1 MNKTGRTEH
10 ALGLLLCKSRCVCD
24 RAPRIEGSG
33 LLFFM
38 FISVR
43 PGSSDRGRPADVTP
57 PEVDLGGVE
66 ALEPQV
72 AEDACLD
79 REQGHGHS

>member
-43 PGSSDRGRPADVTP
+43 PGFPGSSDGCFCVRFVFSFA
-57 PEVDLGGVE
+57 
-66 ALEPQV
+66 
-72 AEDACLD
+72 
-79 REQGHGHS
+79 S

>member
-57 PEVDLGGVE
+57 PEVDLGPWGR
-66 ALEPQV
+66 AKPLSPKWPKMR
-72 AEDACLD
+72 A
-79 REQGHGHS
+79 

>member
-43 PGSSDRGRPADVTP
+43 DRAPRIEDDRPT
-57 PEVDLGGVE
+57 
-66 ALEPQV
+66 
-72 AEDACLD
+72 
-79 REQGHGHS
+79 